1 MDSQNEKFP
10 WPALLAVCVAALSVT
25 AGVDTYLHRDG
36 GAGKHGAT
44 APQPVY
50 ELVGG
55 LYRDLPKEA
64 KFPGP
69 WFMGMPAFGGGCSE
83 VETTPEIFVHDLR
96 DGGATVSAY
105 WSPKRYD
112 QVFFVEVDGSTA
124 ALFSREYTA
133 CEGTMRGMR
142 VRAQRRSR
150 GLE

>member
-1 MDSQNEKFP
+1 MDSQSNKFP
-10 WPALLAVCVAALSVT
+10 WKAILAACTATLAIT
-25 AGVDTYLHRDG
+25 AGVDTYLNGDS
-36 GAGKHGAT
+36 T
-44 APQPVY
+44 ARKRAQTTQIPVY

-55 LYRDLPKEA
+55 RYRDLPKEA
-64 KFPGP
+64 KSPGP

-105 WSPKRYD
+105 WSPKRDD
-112 QVFFVEVDGSTA
+112 QVFFVEVDGSTT